1 MKFRHIAAVLFI
13 AVLSQVLL
21 QQGSLAQEKAEGKYE
36 QGRELAFKKS
46 KGNCLAC
53 HMLDNGE
60 LPGNSGP
67 PLVQMALRFPDRD
80 ILRSQIWDASK
91 INPATVMPPFGKHNI
106 LTEDEIDLVVDYL
119 LSL

>member
-1 MKFRHIAAVLFI
+1 MKIRRIVSLFLFALLIQAA
-13 AVLSQVLL
+13 LL
-21 QQGSLAQEKAEGKYE
+21 QGSSAQDTFE
-36 QGRELAFKKS
+36 QGRKLAFKKS

-53 HMLDNGE
+53 HMLEDGE

-67 PLVQMALRFPDRD
+67 PLIQMALRFPDRNT
-80 ILRSQIWDASK
+80 LRSQIWDASQ

>member
-1 MKFRHIAAVLFI
+1 MAFI
-13 AVLSQVLL
+13 FSQILIL
-21 QQGSLAQEKAEGKYE
+21 ESSLAQDAHE

-53 HMLDNGE
+53 HMIENGE

-67 PLVQMALRFPDRD
+67 PLIQMALRFPDRAA
-80 ILRSQIWDASK
+80 LKSQIWDAS
-91 INPATVMPPFGKHNI
+91 IANPNTVMPPFGKHNI
-106 LTEDEIDLVVDYL
+106 LTEEEIDRVVDYL

>member
-1 MKFRHIAAVLFI
+1 MKFRRLTSLFLF
-13 AVLSQVLL
+13 ALLSQVML
-21 QQGSLAQEKAEGKYE
+21 QQASLAEDIYE

-67 PLVQMALRFPDRD
+67 PLVQMALRYPDRNT
-80 ILRSQIWDASK
+80 LRDQIWDASK
-91 INPATVMPPFGKHNI
+91 INPSTVMPPFGRHNI
-106 LTEDEIDLVVDYL
+106 LTEDEIDLGNFA
-119 LSL
+119 